1 MNITTNERALL
12 EKINTAVA
20 HERAVV
26 ARRPQDALQRHL
38 SGAAVRQGHWVR
50 LDHLPASSRDGLTG
64 LLNTAS
70 ATHVAPSLVR
80 KGLIYKY
87 RRTVRLTEAGLDAA
101 AGGDGTDV
109 TSKENRQ

>member
-20 HERAVV
+20 HG
-26 ARRPQDALQRHL
+26 
-38 SGAAVRQGHWVR
+38 GAAVRQGHWVR

-87 RRTVRLTEAGLDAA
+87 RRTVRLTEAGLDSA